1 MCSTSFWGKG
11 VGRALVNINT
21 DSLTPIP
28 SAERLEADRG
38 EKLLPQ
44 DFTETSLGAYEA
56 QGIQLH
62 VLEAIHKVSYRSSL
76 YTIWVLLSRWQ
87 PLGLFWTAREPQTDL
102 PVAASSMGCFRAM
115 LTLSCTD
122 STWVPLSSAT
132 A

>member
-1 MCSTSFWGKG
+1 MHWLTTLTAAFEGS
-11 VGRALVNINT
+11 
-21 DSLTPIP
+21 TPIP

-87 PLGLFWTAREPQTDL
+87 PLGLFWTAKEGGKRQLRSEA
-102 PVAASSMGCFRAM
+102 VAASIRPGVQSPGPGPPG
-115 LTLSCTD
+115 LTLPSGGHSLT
-122 STWVPLSSAT
+122 LA
-132 A
+132 